1 MHDRPITV
9 LKFGSSVLRTESDLP
24 RAVHEIYRWV
34 RQGERV
40 IAVVSAFGGITDSL
54 IEKSRAYGDNP
65 DECASAALIATG
77 EATAA
82 ALMGLALDR
91 AGIPAK
97 VVDAAGIGLVTEGG
111 ISDAELVGVSESTI
125 LKLVKQVPVVV
136 VPGFVGRSS
145 DGAVNLLG
153 RGGTDLTALF
163 LAQRLRAERCR
174 LVKDVDGLYESDP
187 AGPGPRPRRYRTIRW
202 EDALGINEKVV
213 QHKAIRFARQNRMT
227 FEVAA
232 LQSNA
237 PTLVGAGPAAFYS
250 DTPADGPL
258 KVGLLGL
265 GTVGLGVYRELMSHP
280 ELFTVVGVAVRQL
293 DRGDQPVE
301 KHLLTCDPWQI
312 LKRDCDVIVEVMG
325 GQHPATALIAAALE
339 SGTDVVTANKS
350 ILAVDGPMLST
361 IAKENDARLLY
372 SAAVG
377 GAVPMLEILEHQAR
391 RTPVRSVSGILN
403 GTCNFILDETGH
415 GVQFLNALAKA
426 QESGLA
432 EADPSLDLDGTD
444 AAEKLV
450 LIARTASG
458 TDFPS
463 LALDYTGILD
473 QSCRERVNGH
483 VMRLVAMAEI
493 TMDGVSAK
501 VEPRLLPPDHLFAQI
516 RGESNCLLIELANG
530 QSLFLHGKGA
540 GRWPT
545 TEAVFADLLTLNRHR
560 QALRTHTIAS
570 HRITDETSH
579 PPCSL

>member
-1 MHDRPITV
+1 MHCQSITV
-9 LKFGSSVLRTESDLP
+9 LKFGSSVLRTEQDLP

-40 IAVVSAFGGITDSL
+40 IAVVSAFGGITDDL
-54 IEKSRAYGDNP
+54 IEKSRTYGAAPN
-65 DECASAALIATG
+65 EGASAALIATG

-82 ALMGLALDR
+82 ALMALALDR
-91 AGIPAK
+91 AGIPAA
-97 VVDAAGIGLVTEGG
+97 VVDAAGIGLITEGG
-111 ISDAELVGVSESTI
+111 ISDAELVGVSESSI
-125 LKLVKQVPVVV
+125 LRLVEQVPVVV

-145 DGAVNLLG
+145 DGAVTLLG

-163 LAQRLRAERCR
+163 LAQRLKAERCR

-187 AGPGPRPRRYRTIRW
+187 AGPGPRPHRYSTIRW
-202 EDALGINEKVV
+202 EDALGINGKVV
-213 QHKAIRFARQNRMT
+213 QHKAIRFARQHQMT

-232 LQSNA
+232 LQSDA
-237 PTLVGAGPAAFYS
+237 PTLVGGGPATFYS
-250 DTPADGPL
+250 GSPAHGPL

-265 GTVGLGVYRELMSHP
+265 GTVGLGVYQELMRHP
-280 ELFTVVGVAVRQL
+280 ELFTVVGVAVRHL
-293 DRGDQPVE
+293 NRADHAE

-312 LKRDCDVIVEVMG
+312 LKRGCDVIVEVMG

-339 SGTDVVTANKS
+339 GGTDVVTANKS
-350 ILAVDGPMLST
+350 VLAVDGPMLST

-372 SAAVG
+372 SSAVG

-391 RTPVRSVSGILN
+391 RTPVRFVSGILN

-415 GVQFLNALAKA
+415 GEQFLNALAKA
-426 QESGLA
+426 QEFGLA

-444 AAEKLV
+444 VAEKLV

-458 TDFPS
+458 SDFPA

-493 TMDGVSAK
+493 TMDAVSAK

-516 RGESNCLLIELANG
+516 HGESNCLLIELANG
-530 QSLFLHGKGA
+530 QSLFLHGKGV

-560 QALRTHTIAS
+560 RPLRTHTIAS
-570 HRITDETSH
+570 HRIADEASH